1 MLLCFP
7 TLIRRE
13 SKDETDAGSNPPKV
27 ARRMTK
33 AERAKQD
40 VLKSFGGCG
49 FDDVM
54 ATSRKRMARTFKLKP
69 DKEGGEGEGE
79 GEGGSDEKEKENME
93 SVSVET

>member
-1 MLLCFP
+1 
-7 TLIRRE
+7 
-13 SKDETDAGSNPPKV
+13 
-27 ARRMTK
+27 MTK

-54 ATSRKRMARTFKLKP
+54 ATSRKRMARTFELKP

-79 GEGGSDEKEKENME
+79 GGGDEKEKENME